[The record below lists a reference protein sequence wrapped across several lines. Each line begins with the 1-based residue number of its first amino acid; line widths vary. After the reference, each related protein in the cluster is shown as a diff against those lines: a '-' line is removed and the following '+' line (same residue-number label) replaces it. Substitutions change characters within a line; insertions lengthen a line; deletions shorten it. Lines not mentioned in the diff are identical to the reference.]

1 MIPLPLEIERLEID
15 LINRKITGS
24 EASMQVFI
32 IRKKLGPPW
41 HWKSWKIARKK
52 YWGLSVKRVVPDLN
66 QFFTYNTQ

>member
-15 LINRKITGS
+15 IINRKITGS

-41 HWKSWKIARKK
+41 HWKSWKIARK
-52 YWGLSVKRVVPDLN
+52 
-66 QFFTYNTQ
+66 NTGV